1 MSAQSLNQVLQVID
15 ILLGPNGCPW
25 DQEQTPRS
33 LCDYLLEETYEL
45 TEAVHSGQKLEILE
59 EMGDVF
65 FLLFFMVRLLEQEQ
79 GIKLDQV
86 WAKSAQKMQSRHE
99 HVFAGK
105 SIESRQQ
112 LHSNWEESKKQE
124 MLAQNKEFSW
134 QTLFDSIAKGLPP
147 LLKAYRIQAKA
158 ARAGFTWD
166 SDQEQEQA
174 LQREWQEWKQAVQ
187 EGSYAQKQEEF
198 GDLLFCLVETGRR
211 QGIKASSALQQ
222 ANLKFLQ
229 RWRAMHKLAAEK
241 GLNWEE
247 LGLQAR
253 EELWQE
259 IKGA

>member
-1 MSAQSLNQVLQVID
+1 MSTQSLNQVLQVID
-15 ILLGPNGCPW
+15 TLLGPNGCPW

-33 LCDYLLEETYEL
+33 LCDYLLEETHEL
-45 TEAVHSGQKLEILE
+45 TEAVHNGQKLEILE

-65 FLLFFMVRLLEQEQ
+65 FLLFFMARLLEQEQ
-79 GIKLDQV
+79 EIQLDQI
-86 WAKSAQKMQSRHE
+86 WAQSALKMQSRHA

-124 MLAQNKEFSW
+124 KLAHNKMVSW
-134 QTLFDSIAKGLPP
+134 QTLFDSIAKGLPS

-166 SDQEQEQA
+166 SDQDQEQA

-229 RWRAMHKLAAEK
+229 RWRAMHKLAAKK

-247 LGLQAR
+247 LDLQAR

-259 IKGA
+259 VKGA